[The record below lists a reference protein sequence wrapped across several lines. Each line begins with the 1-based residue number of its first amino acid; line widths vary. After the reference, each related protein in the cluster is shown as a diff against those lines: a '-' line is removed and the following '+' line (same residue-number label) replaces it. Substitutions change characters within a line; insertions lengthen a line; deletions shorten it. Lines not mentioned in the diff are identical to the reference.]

1 MGPDQRVLVL
11 YMRLLR
17 QVVCA
22 QSPFSLA
29 RIDGSFRR
37 PAEAGVNSPGRRW
50 H

>member
-1 MGPDQRVLVL
+1 
-11 YMRLLR
+11 MRLLR

-22 QSPFSLA
+22 QSPFSLG

-37 PAEAGVNSPGRRW
+37 PAEAGGNIPGRRW